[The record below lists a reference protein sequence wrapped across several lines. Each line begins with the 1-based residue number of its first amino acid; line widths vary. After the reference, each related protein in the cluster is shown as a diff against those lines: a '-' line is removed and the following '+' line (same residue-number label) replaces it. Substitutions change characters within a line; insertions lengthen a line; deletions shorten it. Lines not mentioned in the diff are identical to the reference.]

1 MGLEIKMKI
10 DRRDQGNLVIFTID
24 GDFDSRSAGEAK
36 ETIRTA
42 ILAGVKRVI
51 INLEGVNYM
60 DSAGLGTLVSAL
72 KTARENESNVW
83 LCGLTDQV
91 KMVVELTRLH
101 HVFDIFS
108 NLDEALEE
116 LGDAPAPEAAG

>member
-10 DRRDQGNLVIFTID
+10 DRRDQGDLVIFSID
-24 GDFDSRSAGEAK
+24 GDFDSRNAGEAK
-36 ETIRTA
+36 ETLRTA
-42 ILAGVKRVI
+42 ILGGAKRVVV
-51 INLEGVNYM
+51 NLEGVNYI

-101 HVFDIFS
+101 HVFDIFG